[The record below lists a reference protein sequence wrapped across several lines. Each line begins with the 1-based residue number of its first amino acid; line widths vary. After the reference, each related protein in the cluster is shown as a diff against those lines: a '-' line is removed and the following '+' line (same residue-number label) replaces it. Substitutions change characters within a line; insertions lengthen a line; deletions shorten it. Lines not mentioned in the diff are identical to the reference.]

1 MISLRDRKKAE
12 SRQRMLDAAKTLFI
26 ENGYTRTNME
36 DIAERAGF
44 GVATLYNYFKTKEG
58 VFATMAR
65 EDMSILKHRGED
77 TLSQNNPDPVAA
89 VYDLLQVYNRVFEF
103 ISNGVMQEF
112 QDQAKTS
119 GPLHEVAA
127 WVHDW
132 QHNQVTRAL
141 RFCQSHGTIS
151 ERLDCELAAEI
162 VIDQLVR
169 HSQRLR
175 HISIN
180 PPNISHLKSVLELI
194 LEGWVTQQ

>member
-1 MISLRDRKKAE
+1 MSLRVKKKAE
-12 SRQRMLDAAKTLFI
+12 SRQKMLDAAKALFI
-26 ENGYTRTNME
+26 ENGYSRTNME
-36 DIAERAGF
+36 EIAEQAGF

-65 EDMSILKHRGED
+65 EDMGILKQRGED
-77 TLSQNNPDPVAA
+77 TLSKRNSDPVAA

-119 GPLHEVAA
+119 GPLHEVSA

-141 RFCQSHGTIS
+141 CFCQSQGTIS
-151 ERLDCELAAEI
+151 AREKRKQNNPLFRPSGNNSRIA
-162 VIDQLVR
+162 V
-169 HSQRLR
+169 HSGICL
-175 HISIN
+175 
-180 PPNISHLKSVLELI
+180 
-194 LEGWVTQQ
+194 G